1 MDPPY
6 WWSGDT
12 LVITYVTTFLRD
24 ELTLKL
30 MQWKTSLLEASAY
43 RITFTMSLQDW
54 MNEKNEPRITT
65 VKKLN
70 TGREIQTISPVSKL
84 RKKIVFVSNSL
95 KKKK

>member
-1 MDPPY
+1 
-6 WWSGDT
+6 
-12 LVITYVTTFLRD
+12 
-24 ELTLKL
+24 
-30 MQWKTSLLEASAY
+30 
-43 RITFTMSLQDW
+43 MSLQDW

-95 KKKK
+95 KKQK